1 MNKGL
6 LIARHEYVE
15 MVRTKTFWLG
25 LLAFPVIL
33 VLAMAVP
40 LLLEGAREPRT
51 YAVVDDSG
59 FLQIEV
65 ARLVYERDLRELAST
80 GRQMRK
86 RGGRQFEQLPPILRR
101 LTAAWMELDETGR
114 GQFVAQLAG
123 NGRYSTEHSS
133 TSFSDR
139 AAQFLD
145 ASKHELRQWWDSVGV
160 EELERM
166 GFELSRSDYLPI
178 DLPSGDGKAEVI
190 SKLNGM
196 LNRDELFAYF
206 VIGPDPVAG
215 SEGCKYVSNNLTDHD
230 LPGWFEDLA
239 SEVIRKKRIR
249 REEIDPQVA
258 NWIEKRLEFEGRKV
272 ASTGVEE
279 EVGMEDKA
287 RQWAPVVFTYLLWFS
302 IFTSAQML
310 LTSTIEEKSARIIEV
325 LLSSVSPLQLMI
337 GKLVGVAG
345 AGLTVVA
352 SWAVW
357 LVAGVLVL
365 PAMAGARVFELVGSI
380 VGDPFLLLAF
390 VAYFVLGYLLYAAFL
405 VGVGSVCNN
414 LKDAQNL
421 MMPVMIPM
429 IVAISSMIPIGKDP
443 NGLFAQI
450 MSFIPPF
457 TPFVMMNRSAGPPAI
472 WEYGVTTVVLLGA
485 IYLAVTGA
493 AKIFRIGIL
502 MTGKPPRIREV
513 LKWLTMSEAATPAG
527 SHAVTDE

>member
-1 MNKGL
+1 MNKSL

-25 LLAFPVIL
+25 LLVFPVVL
-33 VLAMAVP
+33 VLVMSVP
-40 LLLEGAREPRT
+40 LLLEGAREPRI
-51 YAVVDDSG
+51 YAVVDHSG
-59 FLQIEV
+59 FLQVEV
-65 ARLVYERDLRELAST
+65 EKLVYEKDLRQLLST
-80 GRQMRK
+80 AREMK
-86 RGGRQFEQLPPILRR
+86 RAAGRQFEQLPPILRR
-101 LTAAWMELDETGR
+101 LTVAWMELDEEGR
-114 GQFVAQLAG
+114 GQFVAQLADNARG
-123 NGRYSTEHSS
+123 PAARAS
-133 TSFSDR
+133 TSFGDR
-139 AAQFLD
+139 AEQFLD
-145 ASKHELRQWWDSVGV
+145 TSEQELRQWWGSVGV

-166 GFELSRSDYLPI
+166 GFELSRSDYLPL
-178 DLPSGDGKAEVI
+178 DLSSVDGGEDVI
-190 SKLNGM
+190 SELNGM

-206 VIGPDPVAG
+206 VIGSDPITD

-239 SEVIRKKRIR
+239 SEVIRKKRIG

-258 NWIEKRLEFEGRKV
+258 NWIETRLEFEGRKV

-287 RQWAPVVFTYLLWFS
+287 RQWAPVAFTYLLWFS
-302 IFTSAQML
+302 IFSSAQML

-352 SWAVW
+352 SWALW

-365 PAMAGARVFELVGSI
+365 PAIAGARVFELVGSV
-380 VGDPFLLLAF
+380 VGDPLLLLAF
-390 VAYFVLGYLLYAAFL
+390 MAYFVLGYLLYAAFL
-405 VGVGSVCNN
+405 VGVGSVCNS

-472 WEYGVTTVVLLGA
+472 WEYGATTIVLLGA

-513 LKWLTMSEAATPAG
+513 VKWLTIGAATTPAQSRSG
-527 SHAVTDE
+527 E